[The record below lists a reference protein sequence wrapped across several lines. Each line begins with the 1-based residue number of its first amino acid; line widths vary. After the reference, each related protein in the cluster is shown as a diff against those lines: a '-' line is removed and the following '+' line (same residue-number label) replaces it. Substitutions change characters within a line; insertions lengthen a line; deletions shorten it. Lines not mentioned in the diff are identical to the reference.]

1 MLPRWD
7 PARLQQK
14 IPFNLALVGGRKQGK
29 SCAVSDLVLRM
40 KGQFDLVIAFI
51 GSAACNPVIHQ
62 IMVEHFDPRFFF
74 SEWNTALLAQ
84 LLRQQEDLGEKKR
97 SILILVDDVIL
108 SGQASEQLCHLCMR
122 GRHFG
127 ISMIMCAVSYTTL
140 PKKCRR
146 SLDALLVYSLP
157 MAGDMKVMT
166 WEYATRNSM
175 AEHVLRNLNDHECL
189 VLETLQKQQQLFIWK
204 ADLLT
209 LERTSSSPGHGIS
222 KTAPS
227 SGSPSGRRT
236 VRSQTGTGA
245 PQNCTKSSVRVDE
258 TAVRTRVV

>member
-97 SILILVDDVIL
+97 SI
-108 SGQASEQLCHLCMR
+108 
-122 GRHFG
+122 
-127 ISMIMCAVSYTTL
+127 
-140 PKKCRR
+140 R
-146 SLDALLVYSLP
+146 SS
-157 MAGDMKVMT
+157 
-166 WEYATRNSM
+166 
-175 AEHVLRNLNDHECL
+175 
-189 VLETLQKQQQLFIWK
+189 
-204 ADLLT
+204 
-209 LERTSSSPGHGIS
+209 
-222 KTAPS
+222 
-227 SGSPSGRRT
+227 
-236 VRSQTGTGA
+236 
-245 PQNCTKSSVRVDE
+245 
-258 TAVRTRVV
+258 

>member
-1 MLPRWD
+1 
-7 PARLQQK
+7 
-14 IPFNLALVGGRKQGK
+14 
-29 SCAVSDLVLRM
+29 M

-166 WEYATRNSM
+166 
-175 AEHVLRNLNDHECL
+175 
-189 VLETLQKQQQLFIWK
+189 
-204 ADLLT
+204 
-209 LERTSSSPGHGIS
+209 
-222 KTAPS
+222 
-227 SGSPSGRRT
+227 
-236 VRSQTGTGA
+236 
-245 PQNCTKSSVRVDE
+245 
-258 TAVRTRVV
+258 